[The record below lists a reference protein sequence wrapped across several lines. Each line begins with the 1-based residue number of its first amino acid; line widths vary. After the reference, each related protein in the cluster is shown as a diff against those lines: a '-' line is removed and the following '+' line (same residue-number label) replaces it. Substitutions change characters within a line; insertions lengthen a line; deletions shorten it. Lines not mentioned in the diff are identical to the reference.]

1 MKRKLVLSTAFLLTA
16 VSNILVAPSVSAD
29 TLETKS
35 YIVIVNVQC
44 EEGEVTCENVLY
56 SGESKIS
63 GNKIELV
70 GKTVHSICADGVTPC
85 MFRGY
90 SFKNGDVNY
99 FVSVFGDLEV
109 WDAKGNVLVDE
120 SGEWK

>member
-1 MKRKLVLSTAFLLTA
+1 
-16 VSNILVAPSVSAD
+16 
-29 TLETKS
+29 
-35 YIVIVNVQC
+35 
-44 EEGEVTCENVLY
+44 
-56 SGESKIS
+56 
-63 GNKIELV
+63 
-70 GKTVHSICADGVTPC
+70 